1 MKLIKKIAA
10 IMLSVMM
17 VLGMASVVSADEGGV
32 TAPTGNG
39 KITITNAKKDQT
51 YTIYRIL
58 ELESYDKA
66 KNNYAYKA
74 AERWKTFLETESAK
88 AYLTTDSNGGVTW
101 KTGIEESKAAAFA
114 KLALTYAKNNSIVSD
129 GDSKATANGSIT
141 FDKLPLGY
149 YLVDSSAGALCSLNT
164 TATEV

>member
-74 AERWKTFLETESAK
+74 AEHWKPFSKQKVHK

-101 KTGIEESKAAAFA
+101 KDW
-114 KLALTYAKNNSIVSD
+114 NSRVKSRNICK
-129 GDSKATANGSIT
+129 DS
-141 FDKLPLGY
+141 
-149 YLVDSSAGALCSLNT
+149 VDVCKK
-164 TATEV
+164 

>member
-39 KITITNAKKDQT
+39 KITITNAKGSD
-51 YTIYRIL
+51 IYDLSIL

-66 KNNYAYKA
+66 KIIMPIKQQNAENISRNRKCKSLFNNG
-74 AERWKTFLETESAK
+74 F
-88 AYLTTDSNGGVTW
+88 
-101 KTGIEESKAAAFA
+101 
-114 KLALTYAKNNSIVSD
+114 
-129 GDSKATANGSIT
+129 
-141 FDKLPLGY
+141 
-149 YLVDSSAGALCSLNT
+149 
-164 TATEV
+164 